1 MLTLPPEIITLISC
15 FACVF
20 TGPSWRNA
28 QILITGA
35 ILCPG
40 ARRISSVL
48 RIMGLENE
56 KRFEKY
62 HRFLNRA
69 KWSGLVLSKILFGLL
84 IKLVPDSWPILI
96 AIDETI
102 ERRKGKR
109 IKAIGCYRDAVRS
122 SESTVIK
129 CFGLKWNCMALLVKL
144 PWCSRAWA
152 LPFMTVLGP
161 SKKANETAGRTH
173 KTSIDWAIIMMKL
186 VCRWLEGRAWIL
198 IGDGGYA
205 CMHLAWSC
213 VKNQVTLISRLRLDA
228 QLYEFPKPVPAGK
241 RGRKPLKGK
250 RIYLKDL
257 VDDEE
262 QDWIEREIPWY
273 GGQKKKVKL
282 LSKIC
287 LWYQSGKTP
296 LPLRYVLVVDPE
308 GKNRS
313 EAFFSTDVNV
323 SPEKIIEWFVL
334 RWSIE
339 VTFQEVREHL
349 GVETQRQWSDK
360 AIGRTTPLLMGL
372 FSLVTLIALKLRKIY
387 HLTLISSAW
396 YDKKGE
402 ATFSDIISFVKRIIW
417 GNKYLSKSANDY
429 DFVKIDKHQFNSL
442 INHLSMAT

>member
-1 MLTLPPEIITLISC
+1 MPTLPPEIITLLSC

-20 TGPSWRNA
+20 TCPSWKNA
-28 QILITGA
+28 QLLLTGA
-35 ILCPG
+35 ILCCR
-40 ARRISSVL
+40 ARRISSIL
-48 RIMGLENE
+48 KIMGLGNE

-69 KWSGLVLSKILFGLL
+69 QWNGLALSKILLGLL
-84 IKLVPDSWPILI
+84 LKLVPESCPILI

-161 SKKANETAGRTH
+161 SKKANEAAGRKH
-173 KTSIDWAIIMMKL
+173 KTSIDWAIIMMKV
-186 VCRWLEGRAWIL
+186 VCQWLGRSWIL

-205 CMHLAWSC
+205 CMDFAWAC
-213 VKNQVTLISRLRLDA
+213 VKNRVTLISRLRLDA

-250 RIYLKDL
+250 RIHLKKL
-257 VDDEE
+257 VDDKK
-262 QDWIEREIPWY
+262 QDWIECNVPWY
-273 GGQKKKVKL
+273 GGQMKTVKL
-282 LSKIC
+282 LSKVC
-287 LWYQSGKTP
+287 LWYQSGKKP
-296 LPLRYVLVVDPE
+296 LPLRYVLVVDPT
-308 GKNRS
+308 GKNRT
-313 EAFFSTDVNV
+313 EAFFSTDVNLA
-323 SPEKIIEWFVL
+323 PEKIVEWFVL

-339 VTFQEVREHL
+339 VTFQETREHL

-360 AIGRTTPLLMGL
+360 AIARSTPLLMGL
-372 FSLVTLIALKLRKIY
+372 FSLVTLIALQLRKT
-387 HLTLISSAW
+387 HKLTLGSSAW
-396 YDKKGE
+396 YNKKDE
-402 ATFSDIISFVKRIIW
+402 ATFSDIIGFVRHIIW
-417 GNKYLSKSANDY
+417 SNSYLSKSANDHT
-429 DFVKIDKHQFNSL
+429 FIQIDKRQFNSL
-442 INHLSMAT
+442 INQLARAA